1 LGTFHQDKG
10 ELHGITV
17 VVHTHGPRTY
27 VGRCDV
33 ADQRVVVLLDADIH
47 EEGQTQEGQSQEG
60 QSPSRE
66 EYLQS
71 AARFGVWAKH
81 RRLEIPAAEVAS
93 IVRLGDVAID

>member
-1 LGTFHQDKG
+1 MGTFHQDKG

-47 EEGQTQEGQSQEG
+47 EEGQAQEGQA
-60 QSPSRE
+60 PSRE